1 MKQKY
6 LWLFLISTIV
16 VVLDQVTKALVV
28 ARIPLYKTISV
39 IPGFLNLIH
48 VRNPGVAFG
57 LFSEGNSNLQQMV
70 LMGAAICAVCVI
82 FYFYSKT
89 GQEYPLMLG
98 GFSLIVGGAVGNL
111 IDRFRFSSVVDFIE
125 VYVGRFSWPAF
136 NVADSAI
143 CIGVSIF
150 FYYMIFKRPDNL

>member
-1 MKQKY
+1 MKRKY
-6 LWLFLISTIV
+6 QLLLIISSIV
-16 VVLDQVTKALVV
+16 VMMDQLTKALVV
-28 ARIPLYKTISV
+28 AKIPLYKTIAV
-39 IPGFLNLIH
+39 IPGFFNLTH
-48 VRNPGVAFG
+48 LRNPGVAFG
-57 LFSEGNSNLQQMV
+57 MFSGGNSNLQQML

-89 GQEYPLMLG
+89 GQEFPLMLI

-111 IDRFRFSSVVDFIE
+111 IDRFRFSGVVDFVE
-125 VYVGRFSWPAF
+125 VYVGKYTWPAF

-150 FYYMIFKRPDNL
+150 FYYMVFKRPDNL

>member
-1 MKQKY
+1 MKRKY
-6 LWLFLISTIV
+6 QILLIISSIV
-16 VVLDQVTKALVV
+16 VMMDQLTKALVV
-28 ARIPLYKTISV
+28 AKIPLYNTIVV
-39 IPGFLNLIH
+39 IPGFFNLTH
-48 VRNPGVAFG
+48 LRNPGVAFG
-57 LFSEGNSNLQQMV
+57 LFSGGNSNLQQML

-89 GQEYPLMLG
+89 GQEFPLMLI

-111 IDRFRFSSVVDFIE
+111 IDRFRFSGVVDFVE
-125 VYVGRFSWPAF
+125 VYVGKYTWPAF

-150 FYYMIFKRPDNL
+150 FYYMVFKRPDNF